1 MQSNFRAMWTINGEL
16 IHSTKGASITW
27 ENHQFFTLE
36 YQGKTFH
43 GEILENN
50 IENNRIKLKLNHAV
64 YEVQKKGNLD
74 ELIASLGMDKPKI
87 KRIKELQAPMPGRIL
102 QLFVKVGQE
111 VQVGDSILSLE
122 AMKME
127 NVLKSD
133 GIGIVKNIQVV
144 LGNVVDKGAV
154 LIEFE

>member
-1 MQSNFRAMWTINGEL
+1 
-16 IHSTKGASITW
+16 
-27 ENHQFFTLE
+27 
-36 YQGKTFH
+36 
-43 GEILENN
+43 
-50 IENNRIKLKLNHAV
+50 
-64 YEVQKKGNLD
+64 
-74 ELIASLGMDKPKI
+74 MDKPKI

-102 QLFVKVGQE
+102 QLFVEVGQE
-111 VQVGDSILSLE
+111 VQMGDSILSLE

-133 GIGIVKNIQVV
+133 GIGIVKNIHVY

>member
-1 MQSNFRAMWTINGEL
+1 MWSING
-16 IHSTKGASITW
+16 ITSHVSKGASIVW

-36 YQGKTFH
+36 YQGKSYH
-43 GEILENN
+43 GEILENSL
-50 IENNRIKLKLNHAV
+50 ENNRIKIKLNHAV
-64 YEVQKKGNLD
+64 YEIQKKGNLD
-74 ELIASLGMDKPKI
+74 DLIASLGMDKPKI

-102 QLFVKVGQE
+102 QLFVEVGQE
-111 VQVGDSILSLE
+111 VQMGDSILSLE

-133 GIGIVKNIQVV
+133 GIGIVKNIQVEI
-144 LGNVVDKGAV
+144 GNVVDKGSV

>member
-1 MQSNFRAMWTINGEL
+1 MWSVNGES
-16 IHSTKGASITW
+16 IQTTKGASIIW
-27 ENHQFFTLE
+27 ENHKFFTLE
-36 YQGKTFH
+36 YQGKSFH

-50 IENNRIKLKLNHAV
+50 LENNRVKLKLNHAV
-64 YEVQKKGNLD
+64 YEVHKKGNLD
-74 ELIASLGMDKPKI
+74 DLIASLGMDKPKI

-102 QLFVKVGQE
+102 QLFVEAGQE

-133 GIGIVKNIQVV
+133 GIGVVKNIQVEI
-144 LGNVVDKGAV
+144 GNVVDKGAV

>member
-1 MQSNFRAMWTINGEL
+1 MWSINGKS
-16 IHSTKGASITW
+16 IDTSKGAAIAW

-36 YQGKTFH
+36 YQGKIYH

-50 IENNRIKLKLNHAV
+50 IESNMIKLKLNHAI
-64 YEVQKKGNLD
+64 YEVRKKGNLD
-74 ELIASLGMDKPKI
+74 DLIASLGMDKPKV

-102 QLFVKVGQE
+102 QLFVVAGQDVG
-111 VQVGDSILSLE
+111 VGDSILSLE

-133 GIGIVKNIQVV
+133 GIGIVKKIQFEI
-144 LGNVVDKGAV
+144 GDVVDKGAV

>member
-1 MQSNFRAMWTINGEL
+1 MWSINGL
-16 IHSTKGASITW
+16 TSHVSKGASIVW

-36 YQGKTFH
+36 YQGKSYH
-43 GEILENN
+43 GEILENSL
-50 IENNRIKLKLNHAV
+50 ENNRIKIKLNHAV
-64 YEVQKKGNLD
+64 YEIQKKGNLD
-74 ELIASLGMDKPKI
+74 DLIASLGMDKPKI

-102 QLFVKVGQE
+102 QLFVQVGQE
-111 VQVGDSILSLE
+111 VQMGDSILSLE

-133 GIGIVKNIQVV
+133 GIGIVKNIHVD

>member
-1 MQSNFRAMWTINGEL
+1 MWSINGKK
-16 IHSTKGASITW
+16 SNAGKGASVIW

-36 YQGKTFH
+36 YRGKSYH

-50 IENNRIKLKLNHAV
+50 LENNRIKLKLNHAV
-64 YEVQKKGNLD
+64 YEVNKKGNLD
-74 ELIASLGMDKPKI
+74 DLIASLGMDKPKI

-102 QLFVKVGQE
+102 KLFVEVGQE

-133 GIGIVKNIQVV
+133 GVGIVKNIQVE
-144 LGNVVDKGAV
+144 LGNVVDKGSV

>member
-1 MQSNFRAMWTINGEL
+1 MWSLNGKAINP
-16 IHSTKGASITW
+16 SKGASIKW
-27 ENHQFFTLE
+27 EDHRYFALE

-43 GEILENN
+43 GEILDNDL
-50 IENNRIKLKLNHAV
+50 ENNRLLLKINHAI
-64 YEVQKKGNLD
+64 YEINRKGNLD
-74 ELIASLGMDKPKI
+74 DLIASLGMDKPKI

-102 QLFVKVGQE
+102 QLFVVEGQE
-111 VQVGDSILSLE
+111 VEVGDSILSLE

-133 GIGIVKNIQVV
+133 GIGIVKNIQVQ
-144 LGNVVDKGAV
+144 LGAVVDKGTV